1 MPSPSKIVFN
11 VPSLM
16 PEDAARR
23 RSEAGPVRPP
33 PASPAPR
40 ESAELIEQGDVRKLA
55 TLLEVSQALAGTLN
69 LETSLYGV
77 LEVLERRCGA
87 RRGAITLIEEASGLL
102 VVEASLGYPRTAGRV
117 RYRVGEGITG
127 GVAQR
132 GTPSVVPR
140 VSEEPGFLHRAAS
153 RDDRHDALTPALME
167 QKRDEV
173 LGVIRA

>member
-23 RSEAGPVRPP
+23 RSGAEPVRPG
-33 PASPAPR
+33 PASPPPR
-40 ESAELIEQGDVRKLA
+40 ESAELVEQADVRKLA

-102 VVEASLGYPRTAGRV
+102 VVEAALGYPRTAGRV
-117 RYRVGEGITG
+117 RVIR
-127 GVAQR
+127 
-132 GTPSVVPR
+132 SVSVTSKSFEYVPR
-140 VSEEPGFLHRAAS
+140 RRVTSPRMSLRSPFPVATRSAS
-153 RDDRHDALTPALME
+153 TWSRRSC
-167 QKRDEV
+167 
-173 LGVIRA
+173 G